1 MSKLAAFST
10 ALVAAAIFAAP
21 AIAREHRAAPRQVA
35 ADSTIAVDA
44 YAGPA
49 RGTYS
54 CVAAPRVGA
63 FATQPWTTQAP
74 CEPTSGY

>member
-1 MSKLAAFST
+1 MNKLAVLST

-21 AIAREHRAAPRQVA
+21 AMAREHHRAPRQA
-35 ADSTIAVDA
+35 ATDQYVAVDA

-49 RGTYS
+49 RGTYA

-63 FATQPWTTQAP
+63 FATQPWTTEPP
-74 CEPTSGY
+74 CEPVSGY

>member
-1 MSKLAAFST
+1 MSKLAVLSS

-21 AIAREHRAAPRQVA
+21 AIAREHRATPRQAA
-35 ADSTIAVDA
+35 ADSSVAVDA

-63 FATQPWTTQAP
+63 FATQPWATEAP
-74 CEPTSGY
+74 CVPGPGY